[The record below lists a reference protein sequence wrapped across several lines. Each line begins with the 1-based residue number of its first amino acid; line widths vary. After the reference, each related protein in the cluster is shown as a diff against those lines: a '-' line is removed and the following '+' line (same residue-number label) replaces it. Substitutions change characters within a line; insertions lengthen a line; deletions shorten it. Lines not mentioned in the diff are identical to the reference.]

1 MRSALVLL
9 AALAVAGAL
18 AVVAVAAGDERVVAH
33 AVGLPAIGPAAR
45 LAQGEQL
52 CRTGIGVPVGFQRV
66 RVVTI
71 TGGRPGPPLA
81 VTVRSRAGRT
91 ARARIAGGY
100 PGGTVEARVGAF
112 PAESVVSVCVRNVG
126 VREVVLLGLPPGVL
140 LGDLGD
146 VNVPVEMAVV
156 FVRARPVSTL
166 GQVPA
171 MMRRAAL
178 FKPVPAGVL
187 WALLGLVVVGLPAL
201 LAASRRG
208 GGAPGAPRTAP
219 PPAARWRRRS
229 ASRRAQ
235 RRPRSGADMAEGRP
249 GGA

>member
-1 MRSALVLL
+1 MRRALVLL

-52 CRTGIGVPVGFQRV
+52 CRTGIDVPVGFERV

-71 TGGRPGPPLA
+71 TGGRAGPPLA

-91 ARARIAGGY
+91 ARARIAAGY

-112 PAESVVSVCVRNVG
+112 PAESVVSVCVRNLG
-126 VREVVLLGLPPGVL
+126 VREVVMLGLPPGVL

-156 FVRARPVSTL
+156 FVRDRPVSTL

-187 WALLGLVVVGLPAL
+187 WALLALVVVGLPAL
-201 LAASRRG
+201 LAGALRAAEPAPA
-208 GGAPGAPRTAP
+208 GGAPA
-219 PPAARWRRRS
+219 PAAADS
-229 ASRRAQ
+229 EPSR
-235 RRPRSGADMAEGRP
+235 AEAPAAGR
-249 GGA
+249 